1 VATSAKG
8 RRKRE
13 KKKKN
18 DQLTRN
24 STDDQRGREDE
35 KERHKDACKAR
46 LWHALQIHAHR
57 ALLDFR
63 HCNRRTVSPTTPQ
76 TLLVL
81 ERKRSCLLLFL
92 ICLETINGAFTP

>member
-1 VATSAKG
+1 LEAAKG
-8 RRKRE
+8 GNVSKRTKKE
-13 KKKKN
+13 KKKKKKKKN

-63 HCNRRTVSPTTPQ
+63 HCNRRTVSPTTPRHYWCSR
-76 TLLVL
+76 
-81 ERKRSCLLLFL
+81 ESAHACYCF
-92 ICLETINGAFTP
+92 